1 MERKP
6 VDKRRFYSKE
16 EKEVILSKTNGRCAH
31 CGKRL
36 TIKTMEKDHS
46 IPWSKGG
53 PSDIENIVPLCKEC
67 NKRKADIV
75 YEPVKY
81 MKYLK
86 KPYIDNMQRFFKRYL
101 EDVEYLSLD
110 NFLEVD
116 VAEFEVQV
124 PIVCGNG
131 QPVYVKRKNTF
142 SKALYYELD
151 EVYKFLLNYNNTYNM
166 VGMYH
171 TNVKYD
177 TPEEYIKLLISYF
190 FTSGCIL
197 ISRNNNREITTV
209 LTLCCKNT
217 MHIDS
222 KSKRPLKYKDKIV
235 MDSALSTGI
244 FIDPKVVLKS
254 AYNDMNTDEFTVDVS
269 RFALYACSIGVIYNK
284 IVSHA
289 GDGRVIIFNTAFI
302 SEDKRMKDIVEF
314 LEFGGNR
321 PEYELQLYTDGV
333 VSTYTQGV
341 GNVTRYDNYEEFSKQ
356 FYLGMKFLNDRIKS
370 YRGYEMDWNDSEDY
384 ISILDYAKEIGV
396 KEEDFYERFY
406 GKRNEVLKVFARGFK
421 GEREFKK

>member
-6 VDKRRFYSKE
+6 IDKRRSYTRE
-16 EKEVILSKTNGRCAH
+16 EKELILGKTNGRCAH
-31 CGKRL
+31 CGKKL
-36 TIKTMEKDHS
+36 SIKTMEKDHS

-67 NKRKADIV
+67 NKKKADIV

-116 VAEFEVQV
+116 VTEFEIKV
-124 PIVCGNG
+124 PIVCGKG
-131 QPVYVKRKNTF
+131 KSMYIKRKNSF

-151 EVYKFLLNYNNTYNM
+151 EIYRFLLNYNSVYSM

-171 TNVKYD
+171 TNVSYS

-197 ISRNNNREITTV
+197 ISRNNNGEITTV

-217 MHIDS
+217 MHIDEET
-222 KSKRPLKYKDKIV
+222 KKPLEYNGKLV
-235 MDSALSTGI
+235 MDSALSAGI
-244 FIDPKVVLKS
+244 FIDPMIILKS
-254 AYNDMNTDEFTVDVS
+254 TYNDMDISEFTIDSS
-269 RFALYACSIGVIYNK
+269 RFALYACSIGTIYNK

-289 GDGRVIIFNTAFI
+289 GEGRVVIFNTVFVH
-302 SEDKRMKDIVEF
+302 EDRRMRDIVDF
-314 LEFGGNR
+314 LEFGGNK
-321 PEYELQLYTDGV
+321 PKYELQLYRDGIS
-333 VSTYTQGV
+333 STYTQGV
-341 GNVTRYDNYEEFSKQ
+341 GNTEYFESYSEYSKQ
-356 FYLGMKFLNDRIKS
+356 FYKGMKFLEERAKS
-370 YRGYEMDWNDSEDY
+370 YKGYEMDWNDKDDY
-384 ISILDYAKEIGV
+384 ISIIDYAKELGVTEEEFFERFWGRFDTLPIGV
-396 KEEDFYERFY
+396 
-406 GKRNEVLKVFARGFK
+406 
-421 GEREFKK
+421 